1 MSGDILVGID
11 GSENS
16 ARALQWAIEEAK
28 IRGSRVR
35 AVLTWSYMGQADSAL
50 GVGTTQP
57 DAEEAL
63 ADLVSATAG
72 DDLSIIDQV
81 TVNDLPVDGLLEQ
94 AKTASLVVVGS
105 RGRGGLKGL
114 LLGSTS
120 RTIVERS
127 PVPVVVVPLRD

>member
-16 ARALQWAIEEAK
+16 ARALEWAIEEAK

-57 DAEEAL
+57 DAEDAL
-63 ADLVSATAG
+63 NDLVSATAG
-72 DDLSIIDQV
+72 EDRSIIDQV